1 MYAVRIAADA
11 DEAEFR
17 TVARRCIGHGLAPGQ
32 LAFIAPDE
40 PVLFPP
46 PPDGDGAKTA
56 FSVPR
61 AYAELLADAICHR
74 AADRFAL
81 LYDVLWRIRHGARSL
96 ADNAADPAV
105 ARLND
110 YAHAVRRDIH
120 KMHAFLRFRPR
131 RVDGQTLYVAW
142 FEPQHFILRRAVP
155 FFVDRFSQMDW
166 LIATPL
172 GTAAWGGGALRFGP
186 PAPKPESES
195 DPVLD
200 DLWLA
205 YYRTTFNPARV
216 RLKAM
221 VNEMPRHYWA
231 NMPEA
236 AQVPAMVAGAGER
249 VARMNESAPD
259 RPPRFAAAVAG
270 SVAPRAATAATP
282 LEQLRADVGACRRC
296 PLHGPAT
303 QSVFGEGPVDAT
315 AMFVGEQ
322 PGDQEDLAGRPF
334 VGPAGQLFDRA
345 LAEAGIAR
353 DAVYVTNAVKHF
365 KFEPRGKRRIH
376 KKRNAGEVS
385 VCRWWLDQE
394 IAAVKPKLI
403 VALGGTAA
411 SALAHRPVSVLRE
424 RGPVGFGPLRGFVTV
439 HPSFLLRVPEEAAKA
454 AEYQRFV
461 ADLRDVRA
469 LISDVSATPAR
480 SVRD

>member
-17 TVARRCIGHGLAPGQ
+17 AAARQCIAHNLTPEQ
-32 LAFIAPDE
+32 LSFVPPDE
-40 PVLFPP
+40 PALFSP
-46 PPDGDGAKTA
+46 PPDGAGKSAA

-61 AYAELLADAICHR
+61 AYAELLQDAICHR

-81 LYDVLWRIRHGARSL
+81 LYDVLWRIRHGARALSG
-96 ADNAADPAV
+96 NAADPVV

-110 YAHAVRRDIH
+110 YAVAVRRDIH

-172 GTAAWGGGALRFGP
+172 GTAAWSGGALRFGP
-186 PAPKPESES
+186 PAAKPDSEE

-200 DLWLA
+200 DLWVT
-205 YYRTTFNPARV
+205 YYRTTFNPARL

-231 NMPEA
+231 NMPET
-236 AQVPAMVAGAGER
+236 AQIPRMVAGAEDR
-249 VARMNESAPD
+249 VACMNETVPD
-259 RPPRFAAAVAG
+259 RPPRFAAAVVASLEPPAEKAG
-270 SVAPRAATAATP
+270 TP
-282 LEQLRADVGACRRC
+282 LALLRAEVRACRRC

-303 QSVFGEGPVDAT
+303 QSVFGEGPPGIMT
-315 AMFVGEQ
+315 MFVGEQ
-322 PGDQEDLAGRPF
+322 PGDQEDLVGRPF
-334 VGPAGQLFDRA
+334 VGPAGQLFDSA
-345 LAEAGIAR
+345 MAEAGIAR
-353 DAVYVTNAVKHF
+353 ETVYVTNAVKHF

-376 KKRNAGEVS
+376 KKPSAGEVTA
-385 VCRWWLDQE
+385 CRWWLEQE
-394 IAAVKPKLI
+394 ITAVKPQLI

-411 SALAHRPVSVLRE
+411 SALARRPVSILRE
-424 RGPVGFGPLRGFVTV
+424 RGPTSYGPLRGFVTV
-439 HPSFLLRVPEEAAKA
+439 HPSFLLRLRDGAAIA
-454 AEYQRFV
+454 NEYQRFV
-461 ADLRDVRA
+461 ADLREVRA
-469 LISDVSATPAR
+469 LISDP
-480 SVRD
+480 

>member
-11 DEAEFR
+11 DESEFR
-17 TVARRCIGHGLAPGQ
+17 AVARRCIAHGLAPEQ
-32 LAFIAPDE
+32 LAFVPPDE
-40 PVLFPP
+40 PALFPP
-46 PPDGDGAKTA
+46 PPDGDGAAAA

-61 AYAELLADAICHR
+61 AYADLMRDAICHT
-74 AADRFAL
+74 AGDRFAL
-81 LYDVLWRIRHGARSL
+81 LYDVLWRIRRGAHSL
-96 ADNAADPAV
+96 PDNAADPAV

-110 YAHAVRRDIH
+110 YARAVRRDIH

-131 RVDGQTLYVAW
+131 CAEGQMLYVAW
-142 FEPQHFILRRAVP
+142 FEPQHFILRRAAP

-172 GTAAWGGGALRFGP
+172 GTAAWSGGALRFGP
-186 PAPKPESES
+186 PAPKPENVS

-200 DLWLA
+200 DLWLT

-236 AQVPAMVAGAGER
+236 AQVPAMVARAGER
-249 VARMNESAPD
+249 VARMNDIAPD

-270 SVAPRAATAATP
+270 SLVPPAETADTP
-282 LEQLRADVGACRRC
+282 LAGLAAEVRVCRRC

-303 QSVFGEGPVDAT
+303 QSVFGEGPANAG

-334 VGPAGQLFDRA
+334 VGPAGQVFDRA

-365 KFEPRGKRRIH
+365 KFAPRGKRRIH
-376 KKRNAGEVS
+376 QKPNAGEVS
-385 VCRWWLDQE
+385 ACRWWLERE

-411 SALAHRPVSVLRE
+411 SALARRPVSVLRE
-424 RGPVGFGPLRGFVTV
+424 RGPAGFGALRGFVTV
-439 HPSFLLRVPEEAAKA
+439 HPSFLLRVPDEAARA

-461 ADLRDVRA
+461 ADLRAAKA
-469 LISDVSATPAR
+469 LISDL
-480 SVRD
+480 